1 MVSPGL
7 RYIFRFVTPHVLS
20 VLAVYGT
27 LNAIAQ
33 GPAFSWLHLLCAIMA
48 RPLYALVQG
57 WYTDFQNA
65 RRAAEMGAVLAP
77 VVKESS
83 FKIRSSIV
91 RSFNGGYTGD
101 AFYEWMQQY
110 GFTYQVKIFGERR
123 MMTVEPEHIKAILA
137 TSFDNFEKGPIV
149 FDQFFSLLGL
159 GVFNSDGKYHL
170 LRFYL
175 TYMIFQS
182 ITLTPRFLAGERWKF
197 HRNMTRPFFN
207 KNRISDFD
215 NFERHSEDTISAIKA
230 RLAQGYPVDF
240 QDVIA
245 RFTLDSATE
254 FLFGQD
260 VGSLGAN
267 LPYPASSNLA
277 KDPSIMNHPS
287 NVFVRAFMQGQVQT
301 AFRVRFGMMWP
312 LKEFWSDKVLPARK
326 KVDEFVQP
334 ILEDRQKQ
342 ILAMAASEKAN
353 DDGEGET
360 FLDHLIKYTE
370 DKQIIKDELVNIL
383 VAGRDTTAS
392 TLTFCIY
399 VLSERPDL
407 TARLRQEVLEKVGA
421 NARPTYKIISEMKF
435 LRAFINETL
444 RLYPAVPFNG
454 RTTKHP
460 TVLPRTHTQPA
471 IYIPAGVK
479 CTYSV
484 FLMHRRADLWGP
496 DVLEFDPD
504 RFLDS
509 RLHKYLTPN
518 PFIFLPF
525 NAGPRICLGQ
535 QFAYNEMS
543 YFLIKFLQ
551 AFNDFEIAWDAQ
563 PEFTKAPESWKPQ
576 PGTTKGRDKVLHSS
590 HLTMN
595 VKDSLWVRMKNLN
608 LAEAA

>member
-1 MVSPGL
+1 MLVELLKWVLYSPQSSKS
-7 RYIFRFVTPHVLS
+7 P
-20 VLAVYGT
+20 
-27 LNAIAQ
+27 
-33 GPAFSWLHLLCAIMA
+33 
-48 RPLYALVQG
+48 
-57 WYTDFQNA
+57 
-65 RRAAEMGAVLAP
+65 
-77 VVKESS
+77 S

-137 TSFDNFEKGPIV
+137 TSFDNFEKVRTPAVGFIRFIRFNSRSTLAGPIG
-149 FDQFFSLLGL
+149 FRQFFSLLGL

-215 NFERHSEDTISAIKA
+215 NFERHSEDTISAIKHDWHKA
-230 RLAQGYPVDF
+230 TRLTSRYSIFPRS

-260 VGSLGAN
+260 VGSLGAK
-267 LPYPASSNLA
+267 LAVSS
-277 KDPSIMNHPS
+277 KFKPSKRSVYHEPS
-287 NVFVRAFMQGQVQT
+287 FKCLRACVHARPGPDSVR
-301 AFRVRFGMMWP
+301 
-312 LKEFWSDKVLPARK
+312 

-435 LRAFINETL
+435 YVLSSMKPFDCILLCRSMEVHLF
-444 RLYPAVPFNG
+444 LYVC

-543 YFLIKFLQ
+543 YFLIKFASLQ
-551 AFNDFEIAWDAQ
+551 
-563 PEFTKAPESWKPQ
+563 
-576 PGTTKGRDKVLHSS
+576 RL
-590 HLTMN
+590 
-595 VKDSLWVRMKNLN
+595 
-608 LAEAA
+608 

>member
-110 GFTYQVKIFGERR
+110 GFTYQMKIFGERR

-159 GVFNSDGKYHL
+159 GVFNSD
-170 LRFYL
+170 
-175 TYMIFQS
+175 
-182 ITLTPRFLAGERWKF
+182 GERWKF

-267 LPYPASSNLA
+267 LPYPASSKLA

-301 AFRVRFGMMWP
+301 AFRVRFESGRIR
-312 LKEFWSDKVLPARK
+312 AAN
-326 KVDEFVQP
+326 
-334 ILEDRQKQ
+334 LEDRQKQ

-543 YFLIKFLQ
+543 YFLIKFFASLQ
-551 AFNDFEIAWDAQ
+551 
-563 PEFTKAPESWKPQ
+563 
-576 PGTTKGRDKVLHSS
+576 RL
-590 HLTMN
+590 
-595 VKDSLWVRMKNLN
+595 
-608 LAEAA
+608 